1 MLSYTDLSSEEFL
14 SKGIKKSYQAILIP
28 EIQQLI
34 KTIDELHGTIQKMS
48 QKEEELQHE
57 IEVRD
62 AQLNT
67 PEHEVALA
75 IKKMMQSTAESVV
88 DTRHHLLFANKLLS
102 IWKYQLKQKQNMT
115 HIQDVVIH
123 ITHQLQKFHGSKFKL
138 NNIKELN
145 INKLYSTLFL

>member
-14 SKGIKKSYQAILIP
+14 SKGVKKSYQAMLIP

-34 KTIDELHGTIQKMS
+34 KTINELHETIQKMS
-48 QKEEELQHE
+48 KKEEELQHE

-75 IKKMMQSTAESVV
+75 IKKMMQSTAETIVDSKTPSIVRKQVTKHMEVSVETEAV
-88 DTRHHLLFANKLLS
+88 YDPYDGCHFPHYTSNAEVSWN
-102 IWKYQLKQKQNMT
+102 
-115 HIQDVVIH
+115 
-123 ITHQLQKFHGSKFKL
+123 
-138 NNIKELN
+138 
-145 INKLYSTLFL
+145 

>member
-14 SKGIKKSYQAILIP
+14 SKGIKKSYQAMLIP

-34 KTIDELHGTIQKMS
+34 KTIDELHETIQKMS
-48 QKEEELQHE
+48 QKEEELRHE

-75 IKKMMQSTAESVV
+75 IKKMMQSTAETIVDSKTPSIVRKQVTKHMEVSVETEAV
-88 DTRHHLLFANKLLS
+88 YDPYDGCHFPHYESNAEVS
-102 IWKYQLKQKQNMT
+102 WK
-115 HIQDVVIH
+115 
-123 ITHQLQKFHGSKFKL
+123 
-138 NNIKELN
+138 
-145 INKLYSTLFL
+145 

>member
-14 SKGIKKSYQAILIP
+14 SKGIKKSYQAMLIP
-28 EIQQLI
+28 EIQRMI
-34 KTIDELHGTIQKMS
+34 KTIDELHETIQKMS

-88 DTRHHLLFANKLLS
+88 DSKTPS
-102 IWKYQLKQKQNMT
+102 IVRKQVIKHMEVSVETEAVYDPYDGCHFPHYESNAEVSWK
-115 HIQDVVIH
+115 
-123 ITHQLQKFHGSKFKL
+123 
-138 NNIKELN
+138 
-145 INKLYSTLFL
+145 

>member
-14 SKGIKKSYQAILIP
+14 SKGIKKSYQAMLIP

-34 KTIDELHGTIQKMS
+34 KTIDELHETIQKMS

-75 IKKMMQSTAESVV
+75 IKKMMQSTAEAIVDSKTPSIVRKQVTEHMEVSVETEAV
-88 DTRHHLLFANKLLS
+88 YDPYDGCHFPHYTSNAEVS
-102 IWKYQLKQKQNMT
+102 W
-115 HIQDVVIH
+115 
-123 ITHQLQKFHGSKFKL
+123 
-138 NNIKELN
+138 E
-145 INKLYSTLFL
+145 

>member
-14 SKGIKKSYQAILIP
+14 SKGIKKSYQAMLIP
-28 EIQQLI
+28 EIKQMI
-34 KTIDELHGTIQKMS
+34 KTIDELHETIQKMS

-75 IKKMMQSTAESVV
+75 IKKMMQSTVETIVDSKTPSIVRKQVTKHMEVSVETEAVYDPYDGCHFPHYTSNAEVS
-88 DTRHHLLFANKLLS
+88 
-102 IWKYQLKQKQNMT
+102 WK
-115 HIQDVVIH
+115 
-123 ITHQLQKFHGSKFKL
+123 
-138 NNIKELN
+138 
-145 INKLYSTLFL
+145 

>member
-14 SKGIKKSYQAILIP
+14 SKGIKKSYQAMLIP
-28 EIQQLI
+28 EIQQMI
-34 KTIDELHGTIQKMS
+34 KTIDELNETIQKMS

-75 IKKMMQSTAESVV
+75 IKKMMQSTAETIVDSKTPSIVRKQVTKHMEVSVETEAV
-88 DTRHHLLFANKLLS
+88 YDPYDGCHFPHYTSNAEVS
-102 IWKYQLKQKQNMT
+102 WK
-115 HIQDVVIH
+115 
-123 ITHQLQKFHGSKFKL
+123 
-138 NNIKELN
+138 
-145 INKLYSTLFL
+145 

>member
-14 SKGIKKSYQAILIP
+14 SKGIKKSYQAMLIP
-28 EIQQLI
+28 EIKQMI
-34 KTIDELHGTIQKMS
+34 KTIDELNETIQKMS
-48 QKEEELQHE
+48 QKEEELRHE

-88 DTRHHLLFANKLLS
+88 DTKTPS
-102 IWKYQLKQKQNMT
+102 IVRKQVTKHMEVSVETEAVYDPYDGCHFPHYASNAEVSWK
-115 HIQDVVIH
+115 
-123 ITHQLQKFHGSKFKL
+123 
-138 NNIKELN
+138 
-145 INKLYSTLFL
+145 

>member
-14 SKGIKKSYQAILIP
+14 SKGIKKSYQAMLIP
-28 EIQQLI
+28 EIKQMI
-34 KTIDELHGTIQKMS
+34 KTIDELHETIQKMS

-75 IKKMMQSTAESVV
+75 IKKMMQSTAETIVDSKTPSIVRKQVTEHMEVSVETEAV
-88 DTRHHLLFANKLLS
+88 YDPYDGCHFPHYASNAEVS
-102 IWKYQLKQKQNMT
+102 WK
-115 HIQDVVIH
+115 
-123 ITHQLQKFHGSKFKL
+123 
-138 NNIKELN
+138 
-145 INKLYSTLFL
+145 

>member
-14 SKGIKKSYQAILIP
+14 SKSIKKSYQAKLIP

-34 KTIDELHGTIQKMS
+34 KTIDELHETIQKMS

-62 AQLNT
+62 AQLKT

-75 IKKMMQSTAESVV
+75 IKKMMQSTAEAVV
-88 DTRHHLLFANKLLS
+88 DIKTPS
-102 IWKYQLKQKQNMT
+102 IVRKQVTNHMEVSIETQAEY
-115 HIQDVVIH
+115 DP
-123 ITHQLQKFHGSKFKL
+123 
-138 NNIKELN
+138 
-145 INKLYSTLFL
+145 YSGCRNPFYVSTAEVSWT

>member
-14 SKGIKKSYQAILIP
+14 SKGIKKSYQAMLIP
-28 EIQQLI
+28 EIKQMI
-34 KTIDELHGTIQKMS
+34 KTIDELHETIQKMS

-75 IKKMMQSTAESVV
+75 IKKMMQSTAETIVDSKTPSIVRKQVTKHMEVSVETEAV
-88 DTRHHLLFANKLLS
+88 YDPYDGCHFPHYTSNAEVSWN
-102 IWKYQLKQKQNMT
+102 
-115 HIQDVVIH
+115 
-123 ITHQLQKFHGSKFKL
+123 
-138 NNIKELN
+138 
-145 INKLYSTLFL
+145 

>member
-14 SKGIKKSYQAILIP
+14 SKGIKKSYQAALIP
-28 EIQQLI
+28 EIQQMV
-34 KTIDELHGTIQKMS
+34 KTINELRETIKKMS

-75 IKKMMQSTAESVV
+75 IKKMMQSTAETIVDSKTPSIVRKQVTKHMEVSVETEAV
-88 DTRHHLLFANKLLS
+88 YDPYDGCHFPHYTSNAEVSWN
-102 IWKYQLKQKQNMT
+102 
-115 HIQDVVIH
+115 
-123 ITHQLQKFHGSKFKL
+123 
-138 NNIKELN
+138 
-145 INKLYSTLFL
+145 

>member
-14 SKGIKKSYQAILIP
+14 SKGIKKSYQAMLIP
-28 EIQQLI
+28 KIQQMI
-34 KTIDELHGTIQKMS
+34 KTIDELNETIQKMS

-75 IKKMMQSTAESVV
+75 IKKMMQSTAETIVDSKAPSIVRKQVTKHMEVSVETEAV
-88 DTRHHLLFANKLLS
+88 YDPYDGCHFPHYESNAEVS
-102 IWKYQLKQKQNMT
+102 WK
-115 HIQDVVIH
+115 
-123 ITHQLQKFHGSKFKL
+123 
-138 NNIKELN
+138 
-145 INKLYSTLFL
+145 

>member
-14 SKGIKKSYQAILIP
+14 SKGIKKSYQAMLIP
-28 EIQQLI
+28 EIKRMI
-34 KTIDELHGTIQKMS
+34 KTIDELHETIQKMS

-75 IKKMMQSTAESVV
+75 IKKMMQSTAETIVDSKTPSIVRKQVTEHMEVSVETEAV
-88 DTRHHLLFANKLLS
+88 YDPYDGCHFPHYASNAEVS
-102 IWKYQLKQKQNMT
+102 WK
-115 HIQDVVIH
+115 
-123 ITHQLQKFHGSKFKL
+123 
-138 NNIKELN
+138 
-145 INKLYSTLFL
+145 

>member
-14 SKGIKKSYQAILIP
+14 SKGIKKSYQAMLIP
-28 EIQQLI
+28 EIKQMI
-34 KTIDELHGTIQKMS
+34 KTIDELHETIQKMS

-75 IKKMMQSTAESVV
+75 IKKMMQSTAETIVDSKTPSIVRKQVTKHMEVSVETEAV
-88 DTRHHLLFANKLLS
+88 YDPYDGCHFPHYTSNAEVS
-102 IWKYQLKQKQNMT
+102 WK
-115 HIQDVVIH
+115 
-123 ITHQLQKFHGSKFKL
+123 
-138 NNIKELN
+138 
-145 INKLYSTLFL
+145 

>member
-14 SKGIKKSYQAILIP
+14 SKGIKKYYQAMLIP
-28 EIQQLI
+28 EIQQMI
-34 KTIDELHGTIQKMS
+34 KTIDELNETIQKMS

-75 IKKMMQSTAESVV
+75 IKKMMQSTAETIVDSKTPSIVRKQVTEHMEVSVETEAV
-88 DTRHHLLFANKLLS
+88 YDPYDGCHFPHYASNAEVS
-102 IWKYQLKQKQNMT
+102 WK
-115 HIQDVVIH
+115 
-123 ITHQLQKFHGSKFKL
+123 
-138 NNIKELN
+138 
-145 INKLYSTLFL
+145 

>member
-14 SKGIKKSYQAILIP
+14 SKGIKKSYQAMLIP
-28 EIQQLI
+28 EIQQMI
-34 KTIDELHGTIQKMS
+34 KTIDELHETIQKMS

-75 IKKMMQSTAESVV
+75 IKKMMQSTVESVV
-88 DTRHHLLFANKLLS
+88 DTKTPS
-102 IWKYQLKQKQNMT
+102 IVRKQVTKHMEVSVETEAEYDPYSGSSSPYYTSNAKVSWK
-115 HIQDVVIH
+115 
-123 ITHQLQKFHGSKFKL
+123 
-138 NNIKELN
+138 
-145 INKLYSTLFL
+145 

>member
-34 KTIDELHGTIQKMS
+34 KTIDELHETIQKMS
-48 QKEEELQHE
+48 QKEEELRHE

-75 IKKMMQSTAESVV
+75 IKKMMQSTAETIVDSKTPSIVRKQVTKHMEVSVETEAV
-88 DTRHHLLFANKLLS
+88 YDPYDGCHFPHYESNAEVS
-102 IWKYQLKQKQNMT
+102 WK
-115 HIQDVVIH
+115 
-123 ITHQLQKFHGSKFKL
+123 
-138 NNIKELN
+138 
-145 INKLYSTLFL
+145 

>member
-14 SKGIKKSYQAILIP
+14 SKGIKKSYQAMLIP
-28 EIQQLI
+28 EIKQMI
-34 KTIDELHGTIQKMS
+34 KTIDELNETIQKMS

-75 IKKMMQSTAESVV
+75 IKKMMQSTAETIVDSKTPSIVRKQVTKHMEVSVETEAV
-88 DTRHHLLFANKLLS
+88 YDPYDGCHFPHYTSNAEVS
-102 IWKYQLKQKQNMT
+102 WK
-115 HIQDVVIH
+115 
-123 ITHQLQKFHGSKFKL
+123 
-138 NNIKELN
+138 
-145 INKLYSTLFL
+145 

>member
-14 SKGIKKSYQAILIP
+14 SKGIKKSYQAMLIP
-28 EIQQLI
+28 EIKQMI
-34 KTIDELHGTIQKMS
+34 KTIDELNETIQKMS

-75 IKKMMQSTAESVV
+75 IKKMMQSTAETIVDSKTPSIVRKQVTEHMEVSVETEAV
-88 DTRHHLLFANKLLS
+88 YDPYDGCHFPHYTSNAEVSWN
-102 IWKYQLKQKQNMT
+102 
-115 HIQDVVIH
+115 
-123 ITHQLQKFHGSKFKL
+123 
-138 NNIKELN
+138 
-145 INKLYSTLFL
+145 

>member
-14 SKGIKKSYQAILIP
+14 SKGIKKSYQAMLIP
-28 EIQQLI
+28 EIQQMI
-34 KTIDELHGTIQKMS
+34 KTIDELNETIQKMS

-75 IKKMMQSTAESVV
+75 IKKMMQSTAETIVDSKTPSIVRKQVTKHMEVSVETEAV
-88 DTRHHLLFANKLLS
+88 YDPYDGCHFPHYTSNAEVSWN
-102 IWKYQLKQKQNMT
+102 
-115 HIQDVVIH
+115 
-123 ITHQLQKFHGSKFKL
+123 
-138 NNIKELN
+138 
-145 INKLYSTLFL
+145 